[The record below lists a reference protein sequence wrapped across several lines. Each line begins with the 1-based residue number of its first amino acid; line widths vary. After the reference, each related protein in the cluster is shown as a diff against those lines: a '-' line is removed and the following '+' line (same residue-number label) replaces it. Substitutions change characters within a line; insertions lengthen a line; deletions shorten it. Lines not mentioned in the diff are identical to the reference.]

1 MPTTHAQQA
10 SAYELIDAVE
20 FAKRLQAKVRFVKE
34 YSRATITLDPI
45 PNIRIHR
52 KLRLYEWGSPDLNA
66 WIARRKAK
74 PLYARPGVVSSR
86 Y

>member
-1 MPTTHAQQA
+1 MPSAHAQPA
-10 SAYELIDAVE
+10 SVYELINAVE
-20 FAKRLQAKVRFVKE
+20 LAKRLQARVRFIRE
-34 YSRATITLDPI
+34 YSRATITRDPI

-74 PLYARPGVVSSR
+74 PLYERPSVLSSR

>member
-1 MPTTHAQQA
+1 MPTDRAQQA

-20 FAKRLQAKVRFVKE
+20 LAKRLQTTVRFIKE
-34 YSRATITLDPI
+34 YSRATITRDPI

-52 KLRLYEWGSPDLNA
+52 RLRLYEWGSPDLNA

-74 PLYARPGVVSSR
+74 PLYERPSVLSSR